1 MFFIFIDFL
10 KNIMNTEIL
19 KDSLLSAL
27 TLLNSEFESVE
38 VKELEDDYL
47 IVIEKIEAAL
57 KELQ

>member
-1 MFFIFIDFL
+1 
-10 KNIMNTEIL
+10 MNTEIL

>member
-1 MFFIFIDFL
+1 
-10 KNIMNTEIL
+10 MNTEIL

-38 VKELEDDYL
+38 VKELEDEYL